1 MLLKTLNN
9 KYVYRFVEE
18 YREIDFDNIQVCELD
33 VQAFSRAV
41 AQLVT
46 FDNTNGFELV
56 VLNEFGQLQKISL
69 IDIAHDYSGKGMLS
83 LRSLYEAQEEVKSN
97 CLVITYLFPEIK
109 KSQLKNATPK
119 SPSEKKLKL
128 VQQDALAVVDLLQYI
143 CEVDM
148 NDEFEEL
155 AAWLTLSSYFHEPV
169 LFGAKRRE
177 LVYPGQY
184 HLQLSTQLISI
195 FNKAS
200 CKIGG
205 LYQGT
210 DFSKPYARISESN
223 NFLRVLMA
231 ELPTN
236 LEETIIELYLEELK
250 LEEIIEQLPQRAET
264 SLRTQHTTQFH
275 LKNLHSYQVMRVL
288 HRFCEFPFG

>member
-1 MLLKTLNN
+1 MLLETLNN

-33 VQAFSRAV
+33 VKAFAHAV

-56 VLNEFGQLQKISL
+56 VLNEFGKLQKVSL
-69 IDIAHDYSGKGMLS
+69 IDIIHDYSGKGAIS
-83 LRSLYEAQEEVKSN
+83 LFLLYEAQEKIKSN
-97 CLVITYLFPEIK
+97 CLVIAYLYPEIK

-119 SPSEKKLKL
+119 PPSEKKLKL
-128 VQQDALAVVDLLQYI
+128 VQQDALSVVDLLQYI
-143 CEVDM
+143 CEVEM

-155 AAWLTLSSYFHEPV
+155 AAWLMLNSYFHEPL
-169 LFGAKRRE
+169 LFGARRRE
-177 LVYPGQY
+177 LAYPGQY

-231 ELPTN
+231 ELPTD
-236 LEETIIELYLEELK
+236 LEEAIIELYLEGLQ
-250 LEEIIEQLPQRAET
+250 LEEIIEQLPLRAKT
-264 SLRTQHTTQFH
+264 SLRTQYTTKYH
-275 LKNLHSYQVMRVL
+275 LKNLHIYQVMRVL